1 MKIKSFVI
9 RLYSFFRTSKFFVL
23 LEVLGLLKLVIFLSK
38 SVLFTKSACF
48 NLAAKCSAVNLL
60 NYWVVIY
67 LELLGMLP
75 QLY

>member
-9 RLYSFFRTSKFFVL
+9 RLYSFFQTSKFFVL
-23 LEVLGLLKLVIFLSK
+23 LEVLGLLKLVSFLSK

-48 NLAAKCSAVNLL
+48 NLAAKCSTVNLL